1 MGENNNNNNKSKDR
15 RREPY
20 RRMSG
25 GARLHVTEACLL
37 RMVHGIS
44 TSRTLCWREICVVL
58 VIIERHIE
66 KYLIFILF
74 LYSSGGVDGELEVDK
89 VRRKGVV
96 LLWKQGCGMCETKC

>member
-1 MGENNNNNNKSKDR
+1 MGEKKNNNNKSKDR

-58 VIIERHIE
+58 VIIER
-66 KYLIFILF
+66 KVFDFF
-74 LYSSGGVDGELEVDK
+74 L
-89 VRRKGVV
+89 
-96 LLWKQGCGMCETKC
+96 LL